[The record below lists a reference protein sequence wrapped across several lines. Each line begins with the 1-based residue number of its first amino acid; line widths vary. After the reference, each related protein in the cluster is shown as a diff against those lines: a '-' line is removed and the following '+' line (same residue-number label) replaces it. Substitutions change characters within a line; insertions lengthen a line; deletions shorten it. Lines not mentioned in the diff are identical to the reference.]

1 MSLYSGYQHHLFCP
15 TEEGCPGQTP
25 PWAFCRGVTVCCNGY
40 WHVSSEEPGHQL
52 TAAKLAR
59 TISTPGWCRVC
70 NEQQGSGHRGYVTS
84 GDMETRID
92 VDRRGRE
99 LETIYMY
106 DWVQRCGGL
115 ATTLQSHTERELELC
130 SPVRLHIGCSL
141 Q

>member
-1 MSLYSGYQHHLFCP
+1 MVGDIISSPRLAECIQCLWWCGV
-15 TEEGCPGQTP
+15 
-25 PWAFCRGVTVCCNGY
+25 CRPLENTFCCNGY

-59 TISTPGWCRVC
+59 TISTPGWCRLC
-70 NEQQGSGHRGYVTS
+70 NEQQGSGQRRYVTS
-84 GDMETRID
+84 GDMETRVD
-92 VDRRGRE
+92 MDRRGWE
-99 LETIYMY
+99 LETIFMY
-106 DWVQRCGGL
+106 AWVQCCGGL